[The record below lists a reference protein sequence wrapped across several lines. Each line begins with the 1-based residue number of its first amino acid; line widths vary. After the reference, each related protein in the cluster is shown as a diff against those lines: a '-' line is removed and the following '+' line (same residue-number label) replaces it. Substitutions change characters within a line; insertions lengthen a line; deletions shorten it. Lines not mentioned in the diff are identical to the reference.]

1 LNNYN
6 EAKLSLLGKRWVIQ
20 ENSEKLGLFEKLL
33 KIRGVTNREAFLH
46 PQPIHS
52 IHDLKDLEKAAQRIR
67 TAIEQQER
75 ILIVGDYDADGV
87 TASVILYKVLKFLE
101 AEVSVRL
108 PNRVKHGY
116 GLNAE
121 FIREAKELGV
131 KLIITVDNGISAKRE
146 VELANQLGIDVVIT
160 DHHLPPSELPP
171 AFAIVNPRQ
180 SDCAYAYK
188 DLAGA
193 GVAYFLALSLA
204 GEKLPQDLRDELVSF
219 AAIGTLADVCPLTGE
234 NRAIVSEGLQ
244 KITKTKNVG
253 LRRILENARIEKEV
267 TAEDIGFRIAPRLN
281 AAGRLEDAII
291 AFHAL
296 SNGGGKEFADQLE
309 KLNIER
315 QKITGSVSDE
325 VEERLGE
332 ITDEKILIASSSNWQ
347 QGIIGL
353 TAGKLAEKYYRPVI
367 LMSEVNGVFTGSCR
381 SPLPEFNIT
390 AALNEVSDL
399 LETFG
404 GHRAAAGFTLL
415 EKNRAEFQQRMEKI
429 AKRELGEVNLTPTLL
444 LDTEILEEELI
455 FDLLREVAQLS
466 PFGMG
471 NPEPILFWEKALLGE
486 IRAVGN
492 GSKHLQIKLG
502 KSKIPAIGFGIGDLI
517 EELKQ
522 RKEIDLAFSLSENE
536 WNGKKTLQL
545 RIVDLR

>member
-1 LNNYN
+1 MNS
-6 EAKLSLLGKRWVIQ
+6 ESLSLLGKRWVIQ
-20 ENSEKLGLFEKLL
+20 ENSEKLGLIEKLL
-33 KIRGVTNREAFLH
+33 KIRGVENREAFLH

-52 IHDLKDLEKAAQRIR
+52 IHDLKDLEKAAERIR
-67 TAIEQQER
+67 AAIEKKER

-108 PNRVKHGY
+108 PNRTKHGY

-121 FIREAKELGV
+121 FIREAKELEV

-146 VELANQLGIDVVIT
+146 VELANSLEMDVIVT
-160 DHHLPPSELPP
+160 DHHLPPNELPP
-171 AFAIVNPRQ
+171 AYAIVNPRQ
-180 SDCAYAYK
+180 CDCAYVYK

-234 NRAIVSEGLQ
+234 NRAIVSEGLK
-244 KITKTKNVG
+244 KITHTKNVG

-267 TAEDIGFRIAPRLN
+267 TAEDVGFRIAPRLN

-315 QKITGSVSDE
+315 QQLTGNVSDE
-325 VEERLGE
+325 VEESLGGIGE
-332 ITDEKILIASSSNWQ
+332 KKILIASSSNWP

-367 LMSEVNGVFTGSCR
+367 LMSEAEGVFTGSCR

-390 AALNEVSDL
+390 VALNEVGDL

-404 GHRAAAGFTLL
+404 GHRAAAGFRLPI
-415 EKNRAEFQQRMEKI
+415 KNRAEFQQRMEAI
-429 AKRELGEVNLTPTLL
+429 SKRELDTVNLTPTLL
-444 LDTEILEEELI
+444 LDTEVLEEELI
-455 FDLLREVAQLS
+455 FDLLREVEKLS
-466 PFGMG
+466 PFGAG
-471 NPEPILFWEKALLGE
+471 NPEPILLWEKAQLSE

-492 GSKHLQIKLG
+492 GSKHLQLKLG
-502 KSKIPAIGFGIGDLI
+502 KSKIPAIGFGIGDFA

-522 RKEIDLAFSLSENE
+522 RSEIDLAFSLSENE

-545 RIVDLR
+545 RIIDLR